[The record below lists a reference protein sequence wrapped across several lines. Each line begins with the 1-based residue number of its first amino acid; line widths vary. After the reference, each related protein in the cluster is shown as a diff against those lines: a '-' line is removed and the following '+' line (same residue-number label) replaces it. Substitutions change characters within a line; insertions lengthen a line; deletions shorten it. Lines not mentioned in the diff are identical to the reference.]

1 MIFIREED
9 RVAAEVRR
17 KRLITIY
24 IAIACLFVLAALLLL
39 FLSPD
44 AYKPY
49 MAVTIIITIAFGCY
63 SVFFFSVQYDFAKKS
78 ARLLDKVLSA
88 LPEREYGI
96 FLKELDRLTYEGIEM
111 RVFRFLLPDGERDV
125 HHYQGDASLKEGVKY
140 IVEIRAGVLY
150 ELQETG
156 GQDEKE
162 IS

>member
-1 MIFIREED
+1 
-9 RVAAEVRR
+9 
-17 KRLITIY
+17 
-24 IAIACLFVLAALLLL
+24 
-39 FLSPD
+39 
-44 AYKPY
+44 
-49 MAVTIIITIAFGCY
+49 
-63 SVFFFSVQYDFAKKS
+63 
-78 ARLLDKVLSA
+78 LDKVLSA

-150 ELQETG
+150 ELEETG